1 MIRALAA
8 VLLPLLAVPAAKQ
21 TPLPVLD
28 MHLHAGA
35 ANDNGPPPVAICTSP
50 MDMPTRDPARPW
62 GEATRERVTKPPC
75 ANPVWSP
82 ATDAALLSD
91 TVAAMK
97 RRNVYGVLSG
107 SIDRVAEWQKAAPG
121 RFIKGHGFEIGES
134 TTTPEEMRALFRDRR
149 IEVLAEVTNQYN
161 GVSSS
166 DPRFEPY
173 LAAAEEFDIPV
184 GIHVGTGP
192 VGAPYLAWPAYR
204 ASLHSALTLEEPLL
218 RHPKLRVYAMH
229 AGWPM
234 LDDMLAVLYTHPHL
248 YVEVGVIIWNL
259 PKAEFYRYLQRIV
272 DAGFGKRVMFGSDQ
286 MVWPGVIERAI
297 DIIETAPFL
306 TDAQKRDILYNNAA
320 RFLRLSEAEIARHH
334 AGK

>member
-1 MIRALAA
+1 MFRLIPLAL
-8 VLLPLLAVPAAKQ
+8 LLFVMPAGQQ

-28 MHLHAGA
+28 MHLHAGSA
-35 ANDNGPPPVAICTSP
+35 GDNGPPPVGICTSP
-50 MDMPTRDPARPW
+50 TNLPTRDPARPW
-62 GEATRERVTKPPC
+62 GVAVRARVTKPPC
-75 ANPVWSP
+75 DNPVWSP
-82 ATDAALLSD
+82 TTDAALLSE
-91 TVAAMK
+91 TVAVM
-97 RRNVYGVLSG
+97 RQRNIYGVLSG
-107 SIDRVAEWQKAAPG
+107 SIEDVAAWQKAAPG
-121 RFIKGHGFEIGES
+121 RFIKGHGFEVGS
-134 TTTPEEMRALFRDRR
+134 TKVTPEEMRARFRDRR
-149 IEVLAEVTNQYN
+149 IEVLAEVTNQYS
-161 GVSSS
+161 GVSSG

-234 LDDMLAVLYTHPHL
+234 LDDMLAVLYAHPQLH
-248 YVEVGVIIWNL
+248 VEVGVIIWNL

-297 DIIETAPFL
+297 QTIETAPFL
-306 TDAQKRDILYNNAA
+306 TPEQKRDILYHNAA

-334 AGK
+334 AGR